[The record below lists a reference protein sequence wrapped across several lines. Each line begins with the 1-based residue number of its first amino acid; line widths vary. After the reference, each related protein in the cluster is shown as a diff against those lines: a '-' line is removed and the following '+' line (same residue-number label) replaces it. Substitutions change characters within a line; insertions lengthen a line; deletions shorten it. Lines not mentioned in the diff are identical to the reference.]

1 MAKRRQ
7 FTVFSLSFLDVMS
20 CGFGAVILIF
30 LILNHETEAD
40 VQWIKKDLLSE
51 ARRLDYEIDVG
62 KRDLATVQNELE
74 DTLKQVDDERKR
86 RLAILEDAERKEAEL
101 DALKALTEAR
111 VSDIV
116 ELQSDIDTREDE
128 VKRLQELERQQEAR
142 AIIEVEGEGD
152 RQYLTGLY
160 MGGEHIL
167 IALDASASM
176 LAESIVNVLRRR
188 HMSYERKLASPKWQR
203 ALATVSWLTAQIP
216 VESHVQIVT
225 FNTALESIFENKDWV
240 AANESDR
247 IDAAIGGLSETTPE
261 NGTNLSTL
269 VDHIANMDPPPD
281 NVFLIIDSLPTQSSR
296 SPRKAVVTG
305 PKRFEYFREAV
316 EALPRGIPIN
326 IIMFPMEGDPQAAAA
341 YWNLARITAGT
352 YMSPSRDWP

>member
-1 MAKRRQ
+1 MAERRR

-30 LILNHETEAD
+30 LIINHETEAD

-62 KRDLATVQNELE
+62 KRDLATVQNDLE

-86 RLAILEDAERKEAEL
+86 RLAILADAERKEAEL

-128 VKRLQELERQQEAR
+128 VNRLQELERQQEAR

-160 MGGEHIL
+160 MGGEHVL

-176 LAESIVNVLRRR
+176 LA
-188 HMSYERKLASPKWQR
+188 
-203 ALATVSWLTAQIP
+203 
-216 VESHVQIVT
+216 
-225 FNTALESIFENKDWV
+225 
-240 AANESDR
+240 
-247 IDAAIGGLSETTPE
+247 
-261 NGTNLSTL
+261 
-269 VDHIANMDPPPD
+269 
-281 NVFLIIDSLPTQSSR
+281 
-296 SPRKAVVTG
+296 
-305 PKRFEYFREAV
+305 
-316 EALPRGIPIN
+316 
-326 IIMFPMEGDPQAAAA
+326 
-341 YWNLARITAGT
+341 
-352 YMSPSRDWP
+352 